1 MKTIELTKEELEEL
15 LNRKSGEIIFGNL
28 DVKVKKKA
36 EQWEPKG
43 GEYYVTPAA
52 EVYTVSREYAIYN
65 KMSQS
70 GTVFKS
76 FSQAE
81 SAAKKMRT
89 FNRLLAY
96 VDEFDPEYEFNI
108 DKTNFYIEL
117 NHAKTEYQVEKTYC
131 YENLSTVY
139 MSKEVAKELCRKLNS
154 GDVVL

>member
-15 LNRKSGEIIFGNL
+15 LNRKAGEVIFGNL
-28 DVKVKKKA
+28 DVKVKKKV

-43 GEYYVTPAA
+43 GSYYITCDGFVEKT
-52 EVYTVSREYAIYN
+52 TISDSNLN
-65 KMSQS
+65 KNLF
-70 GTVFKS
+70 GNL
-76 FSQAE
+76 FSTQEQAE

-139 MSKEVAKELCRKLNS
+139 MSKEVAKELCRKINS